1 LRGRDFDP
9 TLQSQNIHL
18 KLLANTPSPYGL
30 DRILDLSSIH
40 LPLRQFLHV
49 FFGDSRLGSV
59 LRESRQEFLPEK
71 KTRRK
76 RKRCEEEMDIDSGA
90 EGCVDGGVEIGGQED
105 DSFEVF

>member
-1 LRGRDFDP
+1 
-9 TLQSQNIHL
+9 
-18 KLLANTPSPYGL
+18 
-30 DRILDLSSIH
+30 
-40 LPLRQFLHV
+40 
-49 FFGDSRLGSV
+49 

-76 RKRCEEEMDIDSGA
+76 RKRCEEEMDVDSGA